1 MKILHISDIHVSTDE
16 KRKAL
21 EEDEVSIT
29 EKIADAIQRC
39 GDKGL
44 DLWPDIIVVTGD
56 FTTIATASEFEMAY
70 NILKEFRDND
80 CFKVKKI
87 LLVPGNHDCLWR
99 ESGKSVP
106 RENRF
111 IEYRNFRNHCQSEK
125 ICIDD
130 LVSDDKLKKGLDSYL
145 ISHIYEEE
153 DDFSVLIIGMNSVVL
168 DSEERKGQG
177 FFSQRQHKVCKKL
190 IEYYEGMSGNKEL
203 IVLAAFHH
211 HILPVSSVEKDTV
224 DSPDRFSL
232 TLDARRTL
240 DFFLENGVNMALHGH
255 EHQPSIVNWGN
266 KAIDS
271 DKQVY
276 VVAAGSM
283 MKSREH
289 MGDISRNN
297 FMLYDIRKERAEV
310 YLFQSQINN
319 WDVMEPIDE
328 APYILEFYS
337 PFKNVECNVRKNAF
351 APIELENV
359 EFDTSID
366 TSDLYYLFLN
376 VLDCTDA
383 REGIEN
389 YINLYNAEKERKVIL
404 CGIHHLYGKYDI
416 LVKYRSKESDEQF
429 QIKLVNY
436 LAEKKYT
443 ERKQPYYFMNVICE
457 SSGINESKNI
467 KLLRNPDAYLNST
480 WNMATLTVY
489 TGRKLMPKDL
499 LEQMNKEILLFDQKY
514 QTKLEDI
521 IRNYAIGQD
530 QSIIFELFISCYQ
543 FPMLTRFTNL
553 IEGIIKKYG
562 IDKSTHI
569 IYYFDERHI

>member
-1 MKILHISDIHVSTDE
+1 MKILHISDIHMGTEEKMEGDE
-16 KRKAL
+16 S
-21 EEDEVSIT
+21 SIV
-29 EKIADAIQRC
+29 EKVADAIQGCEDR
-39 GDKGL
+39 GL
-44 DLWPDIIVVTGD
+44 NLCPDIIVVTGD
-56 FTTIATASEFEMAY
+56 FTTTATASEFDQAFQQ
-70 NILKEFRDND
+70 LKDFHENEYL
-80 CFKVKKI
+80 KIKKI
-87 LLVPGNHDCLWR
+87 LLVPGNHDYLWR
-99 ESGKSVP
+99 ENDKLVP
-106 RENRF
+106 KANRH
-111 IEYRNFRNHCQSEK
+111 IEYRNFRDRCRNEN
-125 ICIDD
+125 ICKDD
-130 LVSDDKLKKGLDSYL
+130 RVLDDKLRGELEEFL
-145 ISHIYEEE
+145 VSHIYEEE
-153 DDFSVLIIGMNSVVL
+153 EDFAVLLIGMNSVIL

-177 FFSQRQHKVCKKL
+177 FFSQKQHKACKKL
-190 IEYYEGMSGNKEL
+190 IQYYKEKSGNKEL
-203 IVLAAFHH
+203 IVMAAFHH
-211 HILPVSSVEKDTV
+211 HILPVSSVERETIK
-224 DSPDRFSL
+224 SPDRFSL

-240 DFFLENGVNMALHGH
+240 DFFMENSVNMALHGH

-266 KAIDS
+266 KVIDS

-283 MKSREH
+283 MRSREQL
-289 MGDISRNN
+289 GDISRNS
-297 FMLYDIRKERAEV
+297 FMLYDIKKERAEV
-310 YLFQSQINN
+310 YLFQSKVNN
-319 WDVMEPIDE
+319 WEVMEPIGK
-328 APYILEFYS
+328 APYILEFYNAY
-337 PFKNVECNVRKNAF
+337 KNVECNVRKNAF
-351 APIELENV
+351 APIEVENV
-359 EFDTSID
+359 KFDSSID

-383 REGIEN
+383 REGIVD
-389 YINLYNAEKERKVIL
+389 YINQYNEKRERKVTL

-429 QIKLVNY
+429 QIKLMKY

-443 ERKQPYYFMNVICE
+443 ERKQSYYFMNATYE
-457 SSGINESKNI
+457 GSGLNENKNI
-467 KLLRNPDAYLNST
+467 KLLKNPDAYLNST

-499 LEQMNKEILLFDQKY
+499 LEQMNTEITLFNQKY

-553 IEGIIKKYG
+553 IEDIIKKYG